1 MYVFSYAFLLLF
13 LQSSLSKPKYMLL
26 LGWSVCSFYPWYL
39 RLDSLPWE
47 NTDTMQS
54 RTDASV
60 FQSTF
65 VTLMWSSTSPP
76 LCLWFLQSIQEMAS
90 LSRIYIHTLGLA
102 ACVCCLFL
110 FSTAS
115 MIYHRTV
122 YAKQLIRKQSSVLI
136 ECSLKAKYVWG
147 LVWVLL
153 PLVAQLQVTL
163 SGWRQSRGV
172 SFSPQGFCGLML
184 FYYNLGWLQFP

>member
-1 MYVFSYAFLLLF
+1 MISQAW
-13 LQSSLSKPKYMLL
+13 QSSLRKHWHNVITYRCICFPEHFCDTNVVIINITP
-26 LGWSVCSFYPWYL
+26 SVPL
-39 RLDSLPWE
+39 
-47 NTDTMQS
+47 
-54 RTDASV
+54 V
-60 FQSTF
+60 
-65 VTLMWSSTSPP
+65 PP
-76 LCLWFLQSIQEMAS
+76 QSIQDMTS
-90 LSRIYIHTLGLA
+90 LSRIYIHTFGLA

-172 SFSPQGFCGLML
+172 SFSSRGFCGLML
-184 FYYNLGWLQFP
+184 FYYNLGWLQFPQITFAWWNVIDKW